1 MQTYIRYES
10 ASFFL
15 RLRLLGYYV
24 QRLCTSRRIRHLATR
39 ILVTLLRV
47 RFGPTM
53 HKHACGTSIVD
64 TLRMQGAVR
73 LGSLLYPDQC
83 ADMLAYL
90 HQQNM
95 VAVRGTGASFTLNA
109 VPDGTRMADY
119 PLETVVNCPHVMEL
133 ANHPD
138 LLAIATRYLGYT
150 PTITLLSMRWSFPS
164 KTADNDV
171 QSFHRD
177 SEPGSIKLLV
187 YLTDVDYDSGPHR
200 YAAGSHRDRMPLRLH
215 NYSDAEVSQRH
226 GGSLAFIGPA
236 GTGIVIDSKGIHKGN
251 PPVSGARLLLGI
263 QYSLLPCLIYQYR
276 PVNYRGP
283 VRFSRYVNRLM
294 VNAAPACEAL
304 STQLEPAEPLT
315 E

>member
-1 MQTYIRYES
+1 
-10 ASFFL
+10 
-15 RLRLLGYYV
+15 
-24 QRLCTSRRIRHLATR
+24 
-39 ILVTLLRV
+39 
-47 RFGPTM
+47 
-53 HKHACGTSIVD
+53 
-64 TLRMQGAVR
+64 
-73 LGSLLYPDQC
+73 
-83 ADMLAYL
+83 MLAYL
-90 HQQNM
+90 RQQNM

-138 LLAIATRYLGYT
+138 LIAVATRYLGYT
-150 PTITLLSMRWSFPS
+150 PTITLLTMRWSFPS
-164 KTADNDV
+164 ETTDTDV

-236 GTGIVIDSKGIHKGN
+236 GTGVLIDSKGIHKGT
-251 PPVSGARLLLGI
+251 PPMSGGRLLLGI

-283 VRFSRYVNRLM
+283 IRFSRYVNRLM
-294 VNAAPACEAL
+294 VSTVPVCETPPA
-304 STQLEPAEPLT
+304 QLEPSAPLT